1 MSEFEITSFDASEFS
16 GRVRLFPLPNLVL
29 FPHVLQPLHIF
40 EPRYRDMLEEALT
53 ADRLIAMALL
63 APGWEPHYDERP
75 PLYPI
80 ACLGRVATYH
90 RLADGRYNL
99 LLQGLKR
106 VALVRE
112 LPPTKSFRE
121 AEVLLHEDAY
131 PSAASLDRPQL
142 QRELL
147 QAFKHAL
154 PRLPEGMDQLE
165 QLLTSDVSLG
175 MLTDLA
181 AYTLELS
188 LPVKQR
194 LLAEANVDHRARLL
208 LTELASLAEAPPPSA
223 GRDIKFPPDF
233 SCN

>member
-1 MSEFEITSFDASEFS
+1 MSEFEIMGFDASTFV

-40 EPRYRDMLEEALT
+40 EPRYRQMLEEALA

-63 APGWEPHYDERP
+63 APGWEPLYEQRP

-106 VALVRE
+106 VALVKE
-112 LPPTKSFRE
+112 LPPTKPFRE
-121 AEVLLHEDAY
+121 AEVQVREDVY
-131 PSAASLDRPQL
+131 PLETTSQRPRL
-142 QRELL
+142 QRDLM
-147 QAFKHAL
+147 QAFKQAL

-165 QLLTSDVSLG
+165 HLLRADVSLG

-181 AYTLELS
+181 AYTLELA
-188 LPVKQR
+188 LDVKQR
-194 LLAEANVDHRARLL
+194 LLAEANVDCRARML
-208 LTELASLAEAPPPSA
+208 LAELKAIVESPVESSFA
-223 GRDIKFPPDF
+223 RAKFPPDF

>member
-1 MSEFEITSFDASEFS
+1 MSEFEIMGFDASAFA
-16 GRVRLFPLPNLVL
+16 GQTRLFPLPNLVL

-40 EPRYRDMLEEALT
+40 EPRYRLMLEDALA

-63 APGWEPHYDERP
+63 APGWEAQYDQRP
-75 PLYPI
+75 ALHPV

-106 VALVRE
+106 VTLVKE
-112 LPPTKSFRE
+112 LPPTKPFRE
-121 AEVLLHEDAY
+121 AEVQVREDVY
-131 PSAASLDRPQL
+131 PLEATSQRPRL
-142 QRELL
+142 QRDLM

-154 PRLPEGMDQLE
+154 PRLPEGIDQLE
-165 QLLTSDVSLG
+165 HLLRADVSLG

-181 AYTLELS
+181 AYTLELP
-188 LPVKQR
+188 LDVKQR
-194 LLAEANVDHRARLL
+194 LLAEANVDCRARLL
-208 LTELASLAEAPPPSA
+208 LDELRAMVAAPA
-223 GRDIKFPPDF
+223 DRAADRGKFPPDF

>member
-1 MSEFEITSFDASEFS
+1 MSEFEIMSFDASTFT

-40 EPRYRDMLEEALT
+40 EPRYRQMLEEAVA

-63 APGWEPHYDERP
+63 APGWEPLYDERP
-75 PLYPI
+75 PLHPV

-112 LPPTKSFRE
+112 LPPTKLFRE
-121 AEVLLHEDAY
+121 AEVQVCEDNY
-131 PSAASLDRPQL
+131 PLEATAQRPAL
-142 QRELL
+142 QRDLL
-147 QAFKHAL
+147 QAFRHAL

-165 QLLTSDVSLG
+165 HLLRADVSLG

-181 AYTLELS
+181 AYTLELP
-188 LPVKQR
+188 LDIKQR
-194 LLAEANVDHRARLL
+194 LLAEPNVDCRAQTL
-208 LTELASLAEAPPPSA
+208 LAELRSLPAASGESSA
-223 GRDIKFPPDF
+223 GRAKFPPDF